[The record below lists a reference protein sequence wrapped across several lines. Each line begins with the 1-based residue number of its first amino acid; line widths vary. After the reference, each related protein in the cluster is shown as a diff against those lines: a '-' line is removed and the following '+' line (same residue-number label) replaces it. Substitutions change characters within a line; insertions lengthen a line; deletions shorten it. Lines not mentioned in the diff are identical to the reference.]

1 MREIQNGV
9 VLDGSTELKVAQ
21 VEIWCGTG
29 VFDDKVVLER
39 SQVHHDAFRIIP
51 KVM

>member
-1 MREIQNGV
+1 MMV
-9 VLDGSTELKVAQ
+9 VELKVAQ

-29 VFDDKVVLER
+29 VFDDKDVLER
-39 SQVHHDAFRIIP
+39 SHDAFRIDP